1 MMKRSCTLLFTFV
14 TVALL
19 VGSMGVLRPT
29 VARAAPAAASC
40 APDSGSATI
49 SGTVTDPA
57 SMPVKTV
64 LVTAYT
70 SYGDRGGYA
79 YTDASG
85 VYQITG
91 LIGGSYILKF
101 EPQSG
106 DYATEWYNNKPDP
119 QDATPVVVADGG
131 AVTGINA
138 QLDPG
143 ARFSGQVSGVGGG
156 GLSGVSVSVYDAAG
170 QRVASAYSDATG
182 VYTTS
187 PGLPSGSYRIQFD
200 RAYGFLSSFYND
212 KPTLET
218 ADAIAVTA
226 PELRTGINAVLARGG
241 AINGK
246 VSDAATG
253 LPLTNI
259 AISANGENGS
269 GYDYTDATGT
279 YTITGLATGAYSVT
293 AAPVF
298 DDVNLIGAP
307 QSATVVAPNT
317 TANVNFTLAAG
328 GTITGR
334 VTGPGDTPLKDITV
348 FVGNQDGSY
357 QNYVYTNATGVY
369 TATGLPSGQYK
380 VLFRPSAYIPE
391 AYNNKPDFGDADPI
405 SVTAPNTVT
414 GIDAMLDQ
422 GSAVSGKVTDAST
435 GLPVKDVFVEV
446 LDQNGQRVETAFT
459 QADGSYQT
467 EPTLPSGSYK
477 VRFNADERFA
487 SCAYVTA
494 YYNNKTSVETADQ
507 VVVSAPNPMT
517 NINAALNRGSII
529 FGKVTDAASGAPI
542 TSGQVTV
549 YDAAGEFVMFGRLSF
564 LGGWHT
570 ETGLPSGSYRVKF
583 SDTDGGYID
592 EFYNDKPSLASAT
605 PITLSAPTDHVGID
619 AALAK
624 GATISG
630 RVTAADTAAPFTQG
644 TVVVYD
650 TDGAEVGSAFI
661 EEDGSYHVPNGLASG
676 NYRVGVIPYDA
687 EGEGELSA
695 ASARGVHGAVE
706 QRSPY
711 TVTYYRNTGLLASAT
726 PVALTAPTATTGIDI
741 AMLRGTWL
749 PLTQR

>member
-40 APDSGSATI
+40 VPDSGSATI

-676 NYRVGVIPYDA
+676 NYRVGVIPYGA

>member
-40 APDSGSATI
+40 VPDSGSATI

-334 VTGPGDTPLKDITV
+334 VTGPGGTPLKDITV

-676 NYRVGVIPYDA
+676 NYRVGVIPYGA

>member
-40 APDSGSATI
+40 VPDSGSATI

-334 VTGPGDTPLKDITV
+334 VTGPGGTPLKDITV